1 MQRILSGAFE
11 RSEEYWIMVR
21 LEQLRRTGP
30 GHLQLVIK
38 YMQEL
43 VGLAGGMNG
52 DGAQLPDEIK
62 QQVKSTLQ
70 EAGWLD

>member
-1 MQRILSGAFE
+1 M
-11 RSEEYWIMVR
+11 
-21 LEQLRRTGP
+21 
-30 GHLQLVIK
+30 IK